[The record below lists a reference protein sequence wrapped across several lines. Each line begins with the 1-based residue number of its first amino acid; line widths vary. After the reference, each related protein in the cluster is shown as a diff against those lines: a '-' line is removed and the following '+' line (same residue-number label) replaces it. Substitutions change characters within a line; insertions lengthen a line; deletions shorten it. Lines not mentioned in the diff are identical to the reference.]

1 MAVVNGSLFFLERC
15 LEVVEDVLRDD
26 VNSGVDQGRYVRRRF
41 LNVMSHGVGGL
52 VFNDTPIVQRLLTG
66 RLCRHDGQGRLGV
79 SVRPHHL
86 LQWEITGKEASILT
100 GMKFYT

>member
-26 VNSGVDQGRYVRRRF
+26 VNAGVDQGRDVSRRF

-52 VFNDTPIVQRLLTG
+52 VFNDTPIV
-66 RLCRHDGQGRLGV
+66 
-79 SVRPHHL
+79 
-86 LQWEITGKEASILT
+86 
-100 GMKFYT
+100 